1 LAASQSALVDWRWC
15 RNGHDVKPSLTLFT
29 AQLVLLFPPCGF
41 ARSSSLKWQQ
51 LRRPRNGKPSN
62 KLWPPGPAAL
72 GAIVRREQRH
82 SCQCR
87 QGSRRTERALSSQ
100 HEALE
105 AHTRLWPR
113 RSCRELAGWVAPF
126 MWVDR
131 ARTSRGPVRLA
142 ALPLAR
148 SLSEREADMSRAI
161 PSHSPLIL
169 LSAFSSRACVISTV
183 QFPPF
188 AKHLICQPRSSSTL
202 YFFSDP

>member
-1 LAASQSALVDWRWC
+1 M
-15 RNGHDVKPSLTLFT
+15 PSLTLFT

-51 LRRPRNGKPSN
+51 LRRPRDGKPSN
-62 KLWPPGPAAL
+62 KLAPPRPRAPGPAAL
-72 GAIVRREQRH
+72 GAIVRRERRH

-126 MWVDR
+126 MRVDR

-161 PSHSPLIL
+161 PSHSTLIL